1 MFYLEFDEVRI
12 IMKFLRV
19 SLVSELTGLHPS
31 SLRRMLMILAKKV
44 RLIPTPEQEKV
55 LRNHAGAARFAYNY
69 CKRMSDRYYKLFGKS
84 VSQLA
89 LQKRFTKIKKRKRY
103 EWLKDINAQVPKQ
116 ASKDFDTARKNS
128 FKKYKNGYHTS
139 YKSKKDLIQGFY
151 ANYERLIIGKRV
163 VHIQSI
169 GEVKTSQQLPRNKKP
184 LNPRVIFDGRH
195 WWISVGFQEDFELQ
209 ELTNESIGLDV
220 GLKELFVAS
229 NGMKE
234 RNINKDAKVK
244 KLLKRKK
251 SAQRDM
257 SRRFKKGVKIQSAG
271 YEKATAK
278 LVKTKPMR
286 IVVEDLSISNLL
298 KNKKLSKAFSSQKLN
313 FFFQCL
319 SYKCEKY
326 GIAYVK
332 ADKWFASS
340 KICSCCG
347 VKYDHSVQPE
357 GQWSLKIREWCCVS
371 CNSHHDRDVNAAI
384 NLSRWVK

>member
-1 MFYLEFDEVRI
+1 
-12 IMKFLRV
+12 
-19 SLVSELTGLHPS
+19 
-31 SLRRMLMILAKKV
+31 MILAKKV
-44 RLIPTPEQEKV
+44 RLIPTLEQEKV

-89 LQKRFTKIKKRKRY
+89 LQKRFTKIKKQKRY

-116 ASKDFDTARKNS
+116 ASKDFDTARKHS
-128 FKKYKNGYHTS
+128 FKKYKNGSHTS

-151 ANYERLIIGKRV
+151 ANYERLVIGKKV

-184 LNPRVIFDGRH
+184 SNPRVTFDGRH
-195 WWISVGFQEDFELQ
+195 WWISVGFQEDFESQ
-209 ELTNESIGLDV
+209 ELTNESIGVDV

-229 NGMKE
+229 NGTKE

-271 YEKATAK
+271 YEKAKAEHLRLSRKIMNIRNNHIHQATAR

-298 KNKKLSKAFSSQKLN
+298 KNKKLSKAFSFQKLN

-357 GQWSLKIREWCCVS
+357 GQWSLKIREWRCAS
-371 CNSHHDRDVNAAI
+371 CNSYHDRDVNAAI

>member
-1 MFYLEFDEVRI
+1 
-12 IMKFLRV
+12 
-19 SLVSELTGLHPS
+19 
-31 SLRRMLMILAKKV
+31 MILAKKV
-44 RLIPTPEQEKV
+44 RLIPTPEQEQV
-55 LRNHAGAARFAYNY
+55 LKKHAGAARFAYNY

-116 ASKDFDTARKNS
+116 ASKDFDTARKHS

-151 ANYERLIIGKRV
+151 ANYERLVIGKKV

-184 LNPRVIFDGRH
+184 SNPRVTFDGRH
-195 WWISVGFQEDFELQ
+195 WWISVGFQEDFESQ
-209 ELTNESIGLDV
+209 ELTDESIGVDV

-271 YEKATAK
+271 YEKAKAEHLRLSRKIMNIRNNHIHQATAK

-298 KNKKLSKAFSSQKLN
+298 KNKKLSKAFSFQKLN

-357 GQWSLKIREWCCVS
+357 GQWSLKIREWRCAS
-371 CNSHHDRDVNAAI
+371 CNSYHDRDVNASI

>member
-1 MFYLEFDEVRI
+1 
-12 IMKFLRV
+12 
-19 SLVSELTGLHPS
+19 
-31 SLRRMLMILAKKV
+31 MILAKKV
-44 RLIPTPEQEKV
+44 RLIPTPEQEQV

-151 ANYERLIIGKRV
+151 ANYERLVIEKKV

-184 LNPRVIFDGRH
+184 SNPRVTFDGRH

-209 ELTNESIGLDV
+209 ELTNESIGVDV

-251 SAQRDM
+251 SAQSDM

-271 YEKATAK
+271 YEKAKAEHLRLSRKIMNIRNNHIHQATAK

-298 KNKKLSKAFSSQKLN
+298 KNKKLSKAFSFQKLN
-313 FFFQCL
+313 FFSQCL

-326 GIAYVK
+326 GIEYVK

-357 GQWSLKIREWCCVS
+357 GQWSLKIREWRCVP
-371 CNSHHDRDVNAAI
+371 CNSHHDRDVNASI

>member
-1 MFYLEFDEVRI
+1 
-12 IMKFLRV
+12 
-19 SLVSELTGLHPS
+19 
-31 SLRRMLMILAKKV
+31 MILAKKV
-44 RLIPTPEQEKV
+44 RLIPTPEQEQV

-89 LQKRFTKIKKRKRY
+89 LQKRFTKIKKRKNY

-116 ASKDFDTARKNS
+116 ASKDFDKARKHS

-139 YKSKKDLIQGFY
+139 YKSKKDVIQGFY
-151 ANYERLIIGKRV
+151 ANYERLIIGKKV

-184 LNPRVIFDGRH
+184 SNPRVTFDGRH
-195 WWISVGFQEDFELQ
+195 WWISVGFQEDFESQ
-209 ELTNESIGLDV
+209 ELTNESIGVDV

-229 NGMKE
+229 NGTKE

-271 YEKATAK
+271 YEKAKIEHLRLSRKIMNIRNNHIHQATAK

-298 KNKKLSKAFSSQKLN
+298 KNKKLSKAFSFQKLN

-340 KICSCCG
+340 KICSCCR
-347 VKYDHSVQPE
+347 VQYDHSVQPE
-357 GQWSLKIREWCCVS
+357 GQWSLKIREWCCAS

>member
-1 MFYLEFDEVRI
+1 
-12 IMKFLRV
+12 
-19 SLVSELTGLHPS
+19 
-31 SLRRMLMILAKKV
+31 MILAKKV
-44 RLIPTPEQEKV
+44 RLIPTPEQEQV

-69 CKRMSDRYYKLFGKS
+69 CNRMSDRYYKLFGKS

-103 EWLKDINAQVPKQ
+103 EWLNDINAQVPKQ
-116 ASKDFDTARKNS
+116 ASKDFDKARKHS

-151 ANYERLIIGKRV
+151 ANYERLVIGKKV

-184 LNPRVIFDGRH
+184 SNPRVTFDGRH
-195 WWISVGFQEDFELQ
+195 WWMSVGFQEDFESQ
-209 ELTNESIGLDV
+209 ELTNESIGVDV

-229 NGMKE
+229 SGIKE

-257 SRRFKKGVKIQSAG
+257 SRRLKKGVKIQSAG
-271 YEKATAK
+271 YEKAKTEHLRLSRKITNIRNNHIHQATAK

-298 KNKKLSKAFSSQKLN
+298 KNKKLSKAFSFQKLN

-357 GQWSLKIREWCCVS
+357 GQWSLKIREWRCVG
-371 CNSHHDRDVNAAI
+371 CNSHHDRDLNAAV

>member
-1 MFYLEFDEVRI
+1 
-12 IMKFLRV
+12 
-19 SLVSELTGLHPS
+19 
-31 SLRRMLMILAKKV
+31 MILAKKV
-44 RLIPTPEQEKV
+44 RLIPTPEQEQV

-89 LQKRFTKIKKRKRY
+89 LQKRFTKIKKRKKY

-116 ASKDFDTARKNS
+116 ASKDFDTARKYS
-128 FKKYKNGYHTS
+128 FKKYKNGSHTS

-151 ANYERLIIGKRV
+151 ANYERLIIGKKV

-169 GEVKTSQQLPRNKKP
+169 GEVKTSKQLPRNKKP
-184 LNPRVIFDGRH
+184 SNPRVTFDGRH

-209 ELTNESIGLDV
+209 ELTNESIGVDV

-257 SRRFKKGVKIQSAG
+257 SRRFKKGAKIQSAG
-271 YEKATAK
+271 YEKAKAEHLRLSRKITNIRNNHIHQATAK

-298 KNKKLSKAFSSQKLN
+298 KNKKLSKAFSFQKLN

-357 GQWSLKIREWCCVS
+357 GQWSLKIREWRCAS
-371 CNSHHDRDVNAAI
+371 CNSHHDRDVNAST

>member
-1 MFYLEFDEVRI
+1 
-12 IMKFLRV
+12 
-19 SLVSELTGLHPS
+19 
-31 SLRRMLMILAKKV
+31 MILAKKV

-116 ASKDFDTARKNS
+116 ASKDFDTARKHS
-128 FKKYKNGYHTS
+128 FKKYKNGSHTS

-151 ANYERLIIGKRV
+151 ANYERLIIGKKV

-184 LNPRVIFDGRH
+184 SNPRVTFDGRH
-195 WWISVGFQEDFELQ
+195 WWISVGFQEDFESQ
-209 ELTNESIGLDV
+209 ELTNESIGVDV

-271 YEKATAK
+271 YEKAKAEHLRLSRKITNIRNNHIHQATAK

-298 KNKKLSKAFSSQKLN
+298 KNKKLSKAFSFQKLN

-357 GQWSLKIREWCCVS
+357 GQWSLKIREWRCAS

>member
-1 MFYLEFDEVRI
+1 
-12 IMKFLRV
+12 
-19 SLVSELTGLHPS
+19 
-31 SLRRMLMILAKKV
+31 MILAKKV
-44 RLIPTPEQEKV
+44 RLIPTPEQEKL

-89 LQKRFTKIKKRKRY
+89 LQKRFTKIKKRKKY

-116 ASKDFDTARKNS
+116 ASKDFDMARKHS

-139 YKSKKDLIQGFY
+139 YKSKKDVIQGFY
-151 ANYERLIIGKRV
+151 ANYERLVIGKKV

-169 GEVKTSQQLPRNKKP
+169 GEVKTSQQLPKNKKP
-184 LNPRVIFDGRH
+184 SNPRVTFDGRH
-195 WWISVGFQEDFELQ
+195 WWISVGFQEDFESQ
-209 ELTNESIGLDV
+209 ELTNESIGVDV

-244 KLLKRKK
+244 KLLRRKK

-271 YEKATAK
+271 YEKAKAEHLRLSRKITNIRNNHIHQATAK

-298 KNKKLSKAFSSQKLN
+298 KNKKLSKAFSFQKLN

-357 GQWSLKIREWCCVS
+357 GQWSLKIREWRCVP
-371 CNSHHDRDVNAAI
+371 CNSHHDRDVNASI
-384 NLSRWVK
+384 NLLRWVK

>member
-1 MFYLEFDEVRI
+1 
-12 IMKFLRV
+12 
-19 SLVSELTGLHPS
+19 
-31 SLRRMLMILAKKV
+31 MILAKKV
-44 RLIPTPEQEKV
+44 RLIPTLEQEKV

-89 LQKRFTKIKKRKRY
+89 LQKRFTKIKKQKRY

-116 ASKDFDTARKNS
+116 ASKDFDTARKHS
-128 FKKYKNGYHTS
+128 FKKYKNGSHTS
-139 YKSKKDLIQGFY
+139 YKSKKDVIQGFY
-151 ANYERLIIGKRV
+151 ANYERLIIGKKV

-184 LNPRVIFDGRH
+184 SNPRVTFDGRH

-209 ELTNESIGLDV
+209 ELTNESIGVDV

-257 SRRFKKGVKIQSAG
+257 SRRFKKGAKIQSAG
-271 YEKATAK
+271 YEKAKAEHLRLSRKITNIRTNHIHQATAK

-298 KNKKLSKAFSSQKLN
+298 KNKKLSKSFSFQKLN

-371 CNSHHDRDVNAAI
+371 CNSYHDRDVNAAI

>member
-1 MFYLEFDEVRI
+1 
-12 IMKFLRV
+12 
-19 SLVSELTGLHPS
+19 
-31 SLRRMLMILAKKV
+31 MILAKKV
-44 RLIPTPEQEKV
+44 RLIPTPEQEQV

-116 ASKDFDTARKNS
+116 ASKDFDTARKHS

-151 ANYERLIIGKRV
+151 ANYERLVIGKKV

-184 LNPRVIFDGRH
+184 SNPRVTFDGRH
-195 WWISVGFQEDFELQ
+195 WWISVGFQEDFESQ
-209 ELTNESIGLDV
+209 ELTNESIGVDV

-271 YEKATAK
+271 YEKVKAEHLRLSRKIMNIRNNHIHQATAK

-298 KNKKLSKAFSSQKLN
+298 KNKKLSKALSFQKLN

-326 GIAYVK
+326 GIAYEK

-357 GQWSLKIREWCCVS
+357 GQWSIKIREWCCVS
-371 CNSHHDRDVNAAI
+371 CNSHHDRDLNAAI

>member
-1 MFYLEFDEVRI
+1 M
-12 IMKFLRV
+12 
-19 SLVSELTGLHPS
+19 
-31 SLRRMLMILAKKV
+31 
-44 RLIPTPEQEKV
+44 

-84 VSQLA
+84 ASQLA

-128 FKKYKNGYHTS
+128 FEKYKNGSHTS
-139 YKSKKDLIQGFY
+139 YKSKKDVIQGFY
-151 ANYERLIIGKRV
+151 ANYERLIIGKKV

-184 LNPRVIFDGRH
+184 SNPRVTFDGRH
-195 WWISVGFQEDFELQ
+195 WWISVGFQEDFESQ
-209 ELTNESIGLDV
+209 ELTNESIGVDV

-244 KLLKRKK
+244 KLLRRKK

-271 YEKATAK
+271 YEKAKTEHLRLSRKITNIRNNHIHQATAN

-298 KNKKLSKAFSSQKLN
+298 KNKKLSKAFSFQKLN

-326 GIAYVK
+326 GIEYVK

-357 GQWSLKIREWCCVS
+357 GQWSLKIREWRCAS
-371 CNSHHDRDVNAAI
+371 CNSDHDRDVNAAI
-384 NLSRWVK
+384 NLSRWVKLNA

>member
-1 MFYLEFDEVRI
+1 
-12 IMKFLRV
+12 
-19 SLVSELTGLHPS
+19 
-31 SLRRMLMILAKKV
+31 MILAKKV

-116 ASKDFDTARKNS
+116 ASKDFDTARKHS

-139 YKSKKDLIQGFY
+139 YKSKKDVIQGFY
-151 ANYERLIIGKRV
+151 ANYARLIIGKKV
-163 VHIQSI
+163 IHIQSI

-184 LNPRVIFDGRH
+184 SNPRVTFDGRH
-195 WWISVGFQEDFELQ
+195 WWISVGFQEDFESQ
-209 ELTNESIGLDV
+209 ELTNESIGVDV

-271 YEKATAK
+271 YEKAKAEHLRLSRKITNIRNNHIHQATAK

-286 IVVEDLSISNLL
+286 IVVEDLFVSNLL
-298 KNKKLSKAFSSQKLN
+298 KNKKLSKAFSFQKLN

-357 GQWSLKIREWCCVS
+357 GQWSLKIREWRCAS

-384 NLSRWVK
+384 NLSRWVQ

>member
-1 MFYLEFDEVRI
+1 
-12 IMKFLRV
+12 
-19 SLVSELTGLHPS
+19 
-31 SLRRMLMILAKKV
+31 MILAKKV

-89 LQKRFTKIKKRKRY
+89 LQKRFTKIKKQKRY

-116 ASKDFDTARKNS
+116 ASKDFDTARKHS

-151 ANYERLIIGKRV
+151 ANYERLVIGKKV

-184 LNPRVIFDGRH
+184 SNPRVTFDGRH
-195 WWISVGFQEDFELQ
+195 WWISVGFQEDFESQ
-209 ELTNESIGLDV
+209 ELTNESIGVDV

-229 NGMKE
+229 NGTKE

-244 KLLKRKK
+244 KLLRRKK

-271 YEKATAK
+271 YEKAKAEHLRLSRKIMNIRNNHIHQATAK

-298 KNKKLSKAFSSQKLN
+298 KNKKLSKSFSFQKLN

-371 CNSHHDRDVNAAI
+371 CNSYHDRDVNAAI

>member
-1 MFYLEFDEVRI
+1 
-12 IMKFLRV
+12 
-19 SLVSELTGLHPS
+19 
-31 SLRRMLMILAKKV
+31 MILAKKV

-84 VSQLA
+84 VSQLV

-103 EWLKDINAQVPKQ
+103 KWLKDINAQVPKQ
-116 ASKDFDTARKNS
+116 ASKDFDKARKNS
-128 FKKYKNGYHTS
+128 FEKYKNGYHTS

-151 ANYERLIIGKRV
+151 ANYERLIIGKKV
-163 VHIQSI
+163 VDIQSI

-184 LNPRVIFDGRH
+184 SNPRVTFDGRH
-195 WWISVGFQEDFELQ
+195 WWISVGFEESFEAQ
-209 ELTNESIGLDV
+209 ELTDESIGVDV

-229 NGMKE
+229 NGTKE

-257 SRRFKKGVKIQSAG
+257 SRRFTKGVKIQSAG
-271 YEKATAK
+271 YEKAKIEHLRLSRKITNIRNNHIHQATAK

-286 IVVEDLSISNLL
+286 IVVEDLNISNLL
-298 KNKKLSKAFSSQKLN
+298 KNKKLSKAFSFQKLN

-340 KICSCCG
+340 KICSSCG

-357 GQWSLKIREWCCVS
+357 GQWSLKVREWNCVQ
-371 CNSHHDRDVNAAI
+371 CNSHHDRDLNASI

>member
-1 MFYLEFDEVRI
+1 
-12 IMKFLRV
+12 
-19 SLVSELTGLHPS
+19 
-31 SLRRMLMILAKKV
+31 MILAKKV

-116 ASKDFDTARKNS
+116 ASKDFDKARKHS

-139 YKSKKDLIQGFY
+139 YKSKKDVIQGFY
-151 ANYERLIIGKRV
+151 ANYERLIIGKKV

-169 GEVKTSQQLPRNKKP
+169 GKVKTSQQLPRNKKP
-184 LNPRVIFDGRH
+184 SNPRVTFDGRH
-195 WWISVGFQEDFELQ
+195 WWMSVGFQEDFESQ
-209 ELTNESIGLDV
+209 ELTNESIGVDV

-271 YEKATAK
+271 YEKAKAEHLRLSRKITNIRNNHIHQATAK

-298 KNKKLSKAFSSQKLN
+298 KNKKLSKAFSFQKLN

-319 SYKCEKY
+319 SYKCEKC
-326 GIAYVK
+326 GIEYVK

-357 GQWSLKIREWCCVS
+357 GQWSLKIREWCCVA
-371 CNSHHDRDVNAAI
+371 CNSHHDRDVNASI

>member
-1 MFYLEFDEVRI
+1 
-12 IMKFLRV
+12 
-19 SLVSELTGLHPS
+19 
-31 SLRRMLMILAKKV
+31 MILVKKV

-89 LQKRFTKIKKRKRY
+89 LQKRFTKIKKQKRY

-116 ASKDFDTARKNS
+116 ASKDFDTARKHS

-139 YKSKKDLIQGFY
+139 YKSKKDVIQGFY
-151 ANYERLIIGKRV
+151 ANYERLVIGKKV

-184 LNPRVIFDGRH
+184 SNPRVTFDGRH
-195 WWISVGFQEDFELQ
+195 WWISVGFQEDFESQ
-209 ELTNESIGLDV
+209 ELTNESIGVDV

-229 NGMKE
+229 NGTKE

-244 KLLKRKK
+244 KLLRRKK

-271 YEKATAK
+271 YEKAKAEHLRLSRKIMNIRNNHIHQATAR

-298 KNKKLSKAFSSQKLN
+298 KNKKLSKAFSFQKLN

-357 GQWSLKIREWCCVS
+357 GQWSLKIREWRCAS
-371 CNSHHDRDVNAAI
+371 CNSYHDRDVNAAI

>member
-1 MFYLEFDEVRI
+1 
-12 IMKFLRV
+12 
-19 SLVSELTGLHPS
+19 
-31 SLRRMLMILAKKV
+31 MILAKKV

-103 EWLKDINAQVPKQ
+103 EWLNDINAQVPKQ
-116 ASKDFDTARKNS
+116 ASKDFDTARKHS
-128 FKKYKNGYHTS
+128 FKKYKNGSHTS

-151 ANYERLIIGKRV
+151 ANYERLVIGKKV

-184 LNPRVIFDGRH
+184 SNPRVTFDGRH
-195 WWISVGFQEDFELQ
+195 WWMSVGFQEDFESQ
-209 ELTNESIGLDV
+209 ELTDESIGVDV

-229 NGMKE
+229 NGTKE

-271 YEKATAK
+271 YEKAKAEHLRLSRKIMNIRNNHIHQATAK

-298 KNKKLSKAFSSQKLN
+298 KNKKLSKAFSFQKLN

-347 VKYDHSVQPE
+347 VKYDHSFQPE
-357 GQWSLKIREWCCVS
+357 GQWSLKIREWRCAS
-371 CNSHHDRDVNAAI
+371 CNSYHDRDVNAAI

>member
-1 MFYLEFDEVRI
+1 
-12 IMKFLRV
+12 
-19 SLVSELTGLHPS
+19 
-31 SLRRMLMILAKKV
+31 MILAKKV

-116 ASKDFDTARKNS
+116 ASKDFDTARKSS
-128 FKKYKNGYHTS
+128 FKKYKNGSHTS
-139 YKSKKDLIQGFY
+139 YKSKKDVIQGFY
-151 ANYERLIIGKRV
+151 ANYERLIIGKKV

-169 GEVKTSQQLPRNKKP
+169 GEVKTNQQLPRNKKP
-184 LNPRVIFDGRH
+184 SNPRVTFDGRH

-209 ELTNESIGLDV
+209 ELTNESIGVDV

-229 NGMKE
+229 NGRKE

-257 SRRFKKGVKIQSAG
+257 SRRFKKGVNIQSAG
-271 YEKATAK
+271 YEKAKTEHLRLSRKITNIRNNHIHQATAK

-298 KNKKLSKAFSSQKLN
+298 KNKKLSKAFSFQKLN

-357 GQWSLKIREWCCVS
+357 GQWSLKIREWRCAS
-371 CNSHHDRDVNAAI
+371 CNSHHDRDVNASI

>member
-1 MFYLEFDEVRI
+1 
-12 IMKFLRV
+12 
-19 SLVSELTGLHPS
+19 
-31 SLRRMLMILAKKV
+31 MILAKKV

-103 EWLKDINAQVPKQ
+103 EWLNDINAQVPKQ
-116 ASKDFDTARKNS
+116 ASKDFDTARKHS

-151 ANYERLIIGKRV
+151 TNYERLVIGKKV

-169 GEVKTSQQLPRNKKP
+169 GEVKTSQQLPRNKKTS
-184 LNPRVIFDGRH
+184 NPRVTFDGRH
-195 WWISVGFQEDFELQ
+195 WWISVGFQEDFESQ
-209 ELTNESIGLDV
+209 ELTNESIGVDV

-229 NGMKE
+229 NGTKE

-251 SAQRDM
+251 SAQKDM

-271 YEKATAK
+271 YEKAKAEHLRLSRKIMNIRNNHIHQATAK

-298 KNKKLSKAFSSQKLN
+298 KNKKLSKAFSFQKLN

-357 GQWSLKIREWCCVS
+357 GQWSLKIREWRCAS
-371 CNSHHDRDVNAAI
+371 CNSYHDRDVNAAI

>member
-1 MFYLEFDEVRI
+1 
-12 IMKFLRV
+12 
-19 SLVSELTGLHPS
+19 
-31 SLRRMLMILAKKV
+31 MILAKKV
-44 RLIPTPEQEKV
+44 RLIPTPEQEQV
-55 LRNHAGAARFAYNY
+55 LRNYAGAARFAYNY

-116 ASKDFDTARKNS
+116 ASKDFDMARKHS

-139 YKSKKDLIQGFY
+139 YKSKKDVIQGFY
-151 ANYERLIIGKRV
+151 ANYERLIIGKKV
-163 VHIQSI
+163 VHILSI

-184 LNPRVIFDGRH
+184 SNPRVTFDGRH
-195 WWISVGFQEDFELQ
+195 WWMSVGFQEDFESQ
-209 ELTNESIGLDV
+209 ELTNESIGVDV

-271 YEKATAK
+271 YEKAKAEHLRLSRKIMNIRNNHIHQATAK

-298 KNKKLSKAFSSQKLN
+298 KNKKLSKAFTFQKLH
-313 FFFQCL
+313 FLFQCL

-357 GQWSLKIREWCCVS
+357 GQWSLKIREWRCAS
-371 CNSHHDRDVNAAI
+371 CNSHHDRDVNASI
-384 NLSRWVK
+384 NLSRWVQ

>member
-1 MFYLEFDEVRI
+1 
-12 IMKFLRV
+12 
-19 SLVSELTGLHPS
+19 
-31 SLRRMLMILAKKV
+31 MILAKKV
-44 RLIPTPEQEKV
+44 RLIPTPEQEQV

-69 CKRMSDRYYKLFGKS
+69 CKRISDRYYKLFGKS

-151 ANYERLIIGKRV
+151 ANYERLIIGKKV

-184 LNPRVIFDGRH
+184 SNPRVTFDGRH
-195 WWISVGFQEDFELQ
+195 WWMSVGFQEEFELQ
-209 ELTNESIGLDV
+209 ELTNESIGVDV

-271 YEKATAK
+271 YEKAKAEHLQLSRKITNIRNNHIHQATAK

-298 KNKKLSKAFSSQKLN
+298 KNKKLSKAFSFQKLN

-319 SYKCEKY
+319 SYKCQKY

-357 GQWSLKIREWCCVS
+357 GQWSLKIREWRCAS
-371 CNSHHDRDVNAAI
+371 CNSHHDRDINAAI

>member
-1 MFYLEFDEVRI
+1 
-12 IMKFLRV
+12 
-19 SLVSELTGLHPS
+19 
-31 SLRRMLMILAKKV
+31 MILAKKV
-44 RLIPTPEQEKV
+44 RLIPTPEQEKL

-103 EWLKDINAQVPKQ
+103 EWLKEINAQVPKQ
-116 ASKDFDTARKNS
+116 ASKDFDTARKHS

-151 ANYERLIIGKRV
+151 ANYERLVIGKKV

-184 LNPRVIFDGRH
+184 SNPRVTFDGRH
-195 WWISVGFQEDFELQ
+195 WWISVGFQEDFESQ
-209 ELTNESIGLDV
+209 ELTNESIGVDV

-271 YEKATAK
+271 YEKAKAEHLRLSRKIMNIRNNHIHQATAK

-298 KNKKLSKAFSSQKLN
+298 KNKKLSKALSFQKLN

-326 GIAYVK
+326 GIAYEK

-371 CNSHHDRDVNAAI
+371 CNSHHDRDVNDAI

>member
-1 MFYLEFDEVRI
+1 
-12 IMKFLRV
+12 
-19 SLVSELTGLHPS
+19 
-31 SLRRMLMILAKKV
+31 MILAKKV
-44 RLIPTPEQEKV
+44 RLIPTPEQEQV
-55 LRNHAGAARFAYNY
+55 LKKHAGAARFAYNY

-116 ASKDFDTARKNS
+116 ASKDFDTARKHS
-128 FKKYKNGYHTS
+128 FKKYKNGSHTS

-151 ANYERLIIGKRV
+151 ANYERLVIGKKV

-169 GEVKTSQQLPRNKKP
+169 GEVKTSQQLPRNKKTS
-184 LNPRVIFDGRH
+184 NPRVTFDGRH
-195 WWISVGFQEDFELQ
+195 WWISVGFQEDFESQ
-209 ELTNESIGLDV
+209 ELTDESIGVDI

-257 SRRFKKGVKIQSAG
+257 SRRFKKGVKIQSTG
-271 YEKATAK
+271 YEKAKAEHLRLSRKITNIRNNHIHQATAK

-298 KNKKLSKAFSSQKLN
+298 KNKKLSKAFSFQKLN

-357 GQWSLKIREWCCVS
+357 GQWSLKIREWRCAS
-371 CNSHHDRDVNAAI
+371 CNSYHDRDVNASI

>member
-1 MFYLEFDEVRI
+1 
-12 IMKFLRV
+12 
-19 SLVSELTGLHPS
+19 
-31 SLRRMLMILAKKV
+31 MILAKKV

-116 ASKDFDTARKNS
+116 ASKDFDTARKHS

-139 YKSKKDLIQGFY
+139 YKSKKDVIQGFY
-151 ANYERLIIGKRV
+151 ANYERLAIGKKV

-184 LNPRVIFDGRH
+184 SNPRVTFDGRH
-195 WWISVGFQEDFELQ
+195 WWISVGFQEDFESQ
-209 ELTNESIGLDV
+209 ELTNESIGVDV

-229 NGMKE
+229 NGTKE

-257 SRRFKKGVKIQSAG
+257 SRRVKKGVKIQSAG
-271 YEKATAK
+271 YEKAKAEHLRLSRKIMNIRNNHIHQATAK

-298 KNKKLSKAFSSQKLN
+298 KNKKLSKAFSFQKLN

-340 KICSCCG
+340 KVCSCCG

-357 GQWSLKIREWCCVS
+357 GQWSLKIREWRCAS
-371 CNSHHDRDVNAAI
+371 CNSYHDRDVNAAI

>member
-1 MFYLEFDEVRI
+1 
-12 IMKFLRV
+12 
-19 SLVSELTGLHPS
+19 
-31 SLRRMLMILAKKV
+31 MILAKKV

-55 LRNHAGAARFAYNY
+55 LRNHTGAARFAYNY

-151 ANYERLIIGKRV
+151 ANYERLVIGKKV

-169 GEVKTSQQLPRNKKP
+169 GVVKTSQQLPRNKKTS
-184 LNPRVIFDGRH
+184 NPRVTFDGRH
-195 WWISVGFQEDFELQ
+195 WWISVGFQEDYELQ
-209 ELTNESIGLDV
+209 ELTNESIGVDV

-229 NGMKE
+229 NGTKE

-271 YEKATAK
+271 YEKAKAEHLRLSRKIMNIRNNHIHQATAT

-298 KNKKLSKAFSSQKLN
+298 KNKKLSKAFSFQKLN
-313 FFFQCL
+313 FFFRCL

-326 GIAYVK
+326 GIEYVK

-340 KICSCCG
+340 KIFSCCG

-357 GQWSLKIREWCCVS
+357 GQWSLKIREWRCVP
-371 CNSHHDRDVNAAI
+371 CNSHHDRDVNASI

>member
-1 MFYLEFDEVRI
+1 
-12 IMKFLRV
+12 
-19 SLVSELTGLHPS
+19 
-31 SLRRMLMILAKKV
+31 MILAKKV

-89 LQKRFTKIKKRKRY
+89 LQKRFTKIKKQKRY
-103 EWLKDINAQVPKQ
+103 EWLNDINAQVPKQ
-116 ASKDFDTARKNS
+116 ASKDFDKARKNS

-151 ANYERLIIGKRV
+151 ANYERLIIGKKV

-169 GEVKTSQQLPRNKKP
+169 GVVKTSQQLPRNKKTS
-184 LNPRVIFDGRH
+184 NPRVTFDGRH

-209 ELTNESIGLDV
+209 ELTNESIGVDV

-229 NGMKE
+229 NGTKE

-271 YEKATAK
+271 YEKAKAEHLRLSRKITNIRNNHIHQATAK

-286 IVVEDLSISNLL
+286 IVVEDLPISNLL
-298 KNKKLSKAFSSQKLN
+298 KNKKLSKAFSFQKLN
-313 FFFQCL
+313 FFFRCL

-326 GIAYVK
+326 GIEYVK

>member
-1 MFYLEFDEVRI
+1 
-12 IMKFLRV
+12 
-19 SLVSELTGLHPS
+19 
-31 SLRRMLMILAKKV
+31 MILAKKV

-55 LRNHAGAARFAYNY
+55 LRNHAGATRFAYNY

-116 ASKDFDTARKNS
+116 ASKDFDTARKHS
-128 FKKYKNGYHTS
+128 FKKYKNGSHTS

-151 ANYERLIIGKRV
+151 ANYERLVIGKKV

-169 GEVKTSQQLPRNKKP
+169 GEMKTSQQLPRNKKTS
-184 LNPRVIFDGRH
+184 NPRVTFDGRH
-195 WWISVGFQEDFELQ
+195 WWISVGFQEDFESQ
-209 ELTNESIGLDV
+209 ELTNESIGVDV

-229 NGMKE
+229 NGTKE

-271 YEKATAK
+271 YEKAKAEHLRLSRKIMNIRNNHIHQATAR

-298 KNKKLSKAFSSQKLN
+298 KNKKLSKAFSFQKLN

-357 GQWSLKIREWCCVS
+357 GQWSLKIREWRCAS
-371 CNSHHDRDVNAAI
+371 CNSYHDRDVNASI

>member
-1 MFYLEFDEVRI
+1 
-12 IMKFLRV
+12 
-19 SLVSELTGLHPS
+19 
-31 SLRRMLMILAKKV
+31 MILAKKV

-89 LQKRFTKIKKRKRY
+89 LQKRFTKIKKRKKY

-116 ASKDFDTARKNS
+116 ASKDFDTARKHS
-128 FKKYKNGYHTS
+128 FKKYKNGSHTS

-151 ANYERLIIGKRV
+151 ANYERLIIGKKV

-184 LNPRVIFDGRH
+184 SNPRVTFDGRH
-195 WWISVGFQEDFELQ
+195 WWISIGFQEDFELQ
-209 ELTNESIGLDV
+209 ELTNESIGVDV

-229 NGMKE
+229 NGTKE

-271 YEKATAK
+271 YEKAKAEHLRLSRKIINIRNNHIHQATAK

-298 KNKKLSKAFSSQKLN
+298 KNKKLSKALSFQKLN

-326 GIAYVK
+326 GIAYEK

-347 VKYDHSVQPE
+347 VKYDHTVQPE
-357 GQWSLKIREWCCVS
+357 GQWSLKIREWRCAS
-371 CNSHHDRDVNAAI
+371 CNSHHDRDVNASI

>member
-1 MFYLEFDEVRI
+1 
-12 IMKFLRV
+12 
-19 SLVSELTGLHPS
+19 
-31 SLRRMLMILAKKV
+31 MILAKKV

-84 VSQLA
+84 VSQLD
-89 LQKRFTKIKKRKRY
+89 LQKRFTKIKKRKKY
-103 EWLKDINAQVPKQ
+103 EWLKDINSQVPKQ
-116 ASKDFDTARKNS
+116 DSKDFDKARKNS

-151 ANYERLIIGKRV
+151 ANYERLIIRKKV

-169 GEVKTSQQLPRNKKP
+169 GKVKTSQQLPRNKKP
-184 LNPRVIFDGRH
+184 SNPRVTFDGRH
-195 WWISVGFQEDFELQ
+195 WWISVGFQEDFESQ
-209 ELTNESIGLDV
+209 ELTNESIGVDV

-257 SRRFKKGVKIQSAG
+257 SRRFKKGAKFQSVG
-271 YEKATAK
+271 YEKAKIEHLRLSRKITNIRNNHIHQATAK
-278 LVKTKPMR
+278 LVKTKPIR
-286 IVVEDLSISNLL
+286 IVVEDLPISNLL
-298 KNKKLSKAFSSQKLN
+298 KNKKLSKAFSFQKLH

-357 GQWSLKIREWCCVS
+357 GQWSLKIREWRCVA
-371 CNSHHDRDVNAAI
+371 CNSHHDRDVNASI

>member
-1 MFYLEFDEVRI
+1 
-12 IMKFLRV
+12 
-19 SLVSELTGLHPS
+19 
-31 SLRRMLMILAKKV
+31 MILAKKV

-69 CKRMSDRYYKLFGKS
+69 CKRMSDRYYKLFEKS

-103 EWLKDINAQVPKQ
+103 EWLKEINAQVPKQ
-116 ASKDFDTARKNS
+116 ASKDFDTARKHS

-151 ANYERLIIGKRV
+151 ANYERLVIGKKV

-184 LNPRVIFDGRH
+184 SNPRVTFDGRH
-195 WWISVGFQEDFELQ
+195 WWISVGFQEDFESQ
-209 ELTNESIGLDV
+209 ELTNESIGVDV

-244 KLLKRKK
+244 KLLRRKK

-271 YEKATAK
+271 YEKAKAEHLRLSRKIMNIRNNHIHQATAK

-298 KNKKLSKAFSSQKLN
+298 KNKKLSKALSFQKLN

-326 GIAYVK
+326 GIAYEK

-357 GQWSLKIREWCCVS
+357 GQWSLKIREWRCAS
-371 CNSHHDRDVNAAI
+371 CNSYHDRDVNAAI

>member
-1 MFYLEFDEVRI
+1 
-12 IMKFLRV
+12 
-19 SLVSELTGLHPS
+19 
-31 SLRRMLMILAKKV
+31 MILAKKV
-44 RLIPTPEQEKV
+44 RLIPTPEQEQV
-55 LRNHAGAARFAYNY
+55 LKNHAGAARFAYNY

-116 ASKDFDTARKNS
+116 ASKDFDMARKHS

-139 YKSKKDLIQGFY
+139 YKSKKDVIQGFY
-151 ANYERLIIGKRV
+151 ANYERLIIGKKV

-184 LNPRVIFDGRH
+184 SNPRVTFDGRH
-195 WWISVGFQEDFELQ
+195 WWMSVGFQEDFELQ
-209 ELTNESIGLDV
+209 ELTNESIGVDV

-234 RNINKDAKVK
+234 RNINKDVKVK
-244 KLLKRKK
+244 KLLRRKK

-271 YEKATAK
+271 YEKAKAEHLRLSRKITNIRNNHIHQATAK

-298 KNKKLSKAFSSQKLN
+298 KNKKLSKACSFQKLN

-357 GQWSLKIREWCCVS
+357 GQWSLKIREWSCAS
-371 CNSHHDRDVNAAI
+371 CNSHHDRDVNASI

>member
-1 MFYLEFDEVRI
+1 
-12 IMKFLRV
+12 
-19 SLVSELTGLHPS
+19 
-31 SLRRMLMILAKKV
+31 MILAKKV

-69 CKRMSDRYYKLFGKS
+69 CKRISDRYYKLFGKS

-103 EWLKDINAQVPKQ
+103 EWLHDINAQVPKQ
-116 ASKDFDTARKNS
+116 ASKDFDKARKHS

-151 ANYERLIIGKRV
+151 ANYERLIIGKKV
-163 VHIQSI
+163 VDIQSI

-184 LNPRVIFDGRH
+184 SNPRVTFDGRH
-195 WWISVGFQEDFELQ
+195 WWISVGFQEDFESQ
-209 ELTNESIGLDV
+209 ELTNESIGVDV

-229 NGMKE
+229 NGTKE

-271 YEKATAK
+271 YEKAKAEHLRLSRKITNIRNNHIHQATAK

-298 KNKKLSKAFSSQKLN
+298 KNKKLSKAFSFQKLN

-347 VKYDHSVQPE
+347 MKYNHSVQPE
-357 GQWSLKIREWCCVS
+357 GQWSLKIREWRCAS
-371 CNSHHDRDVNAAI
+371 CNSHHDRDLNASI

>member
-1 MFYLEFDEVRI
+1 
-12 IMKFLRV
+12 
-19 SLVSELTGLHPS
+19 
-31 SLRRMLMILAKKV
+31 MILAKKV
-44 RLIPTPEQEKV
+44 RLIPTPEQEQV
-55 LRNHAGAARFAYNY
+55 LKKHAGAARFAYNY

-116 ASKDFDTARKNS
+116 ASKDFDTARKHS
-128 FKKYKNGYHTS
+128 FKKYKNGSHTS

-151 ANYERLIIGKRV
+151 ANYERLVIGKKV

-184 LNPRVIFDGRH
+184 SNPRVTFDGRH
-195 WWISVGFQEDFELQ
+195 WWMSVGFQEDFESQ
-209 ELTNESIGLDV
+209 ELTDESIGVDV

-257 SRRFKKGVKIQSAG
+257 SRRFKKGVKIQSTG
-271 YEKATAK
+271 YEKAKAQHLRLSRKITNIRNNHIHQATAK

-286 IVVEDLSISNLL
+286 IVVEDLPISNLL
-298 KNKKLSKAFSSQKLN
+298 KNKKLSKAFSFQKLN

-357 GQWSLKIREWCCVS
+357 GQWSLKIREWRCAS

>member
-1 MFYLEFDEVRI
+1 
-12 IMKFLRV
+12 
-19 SLVSELTGLHPS
+19 
-31 SLRRMLMILAKKV
+31 MILAKKV
-44 RLIPTPEQEKV
+44 RLIPTPEQEQV
-55 LRNHAGAARFAYNY
+55 LKKHAGAARFAYNY

-103 EWLKDINAQVPKQ
+103 KWLNDINAQVPKQ
-116 ASKDFDTARKNS
+116 ASKDFDKARKHS
-128 FKKYKNGYHTS
+128 FKKYKNGSHTS

-151 ANYERLIIGKRV
+151 ANYERLVIGKKV

-184 LNPRVIFDGRH
+184 SNPRVTFDGRH
-195 WWISVGFQEDFELQ
+195 RWISVGFQEDFESQ
-209 ELTNESIGLDV
+209 ELTDESIGVDV

-229 NGMKE
+229 NGTKE

-257 SRRFKKGVKIQSAG
+257 SRRFKKGVKIQSTG
-271 YEKATAK
+271 YEKAKAEHLRLSRKIMNIRNNHIHQATAR

-298 KNKKLSKAFSSQKLN
+298 KNKKLSKAFSFQKLN

-357 GQWSLKIREWCCVS
+357 GQWSLKIREWRCAS
-371 CNSHHDRDVNAAI
+371 CNSYHDRDVNASI

>member
-1 MFYLEFDEVRI
+1 
-12 IMKFLRV
+12 
-19 SLVSELTGLHPS
+19 
-31 SLRRMLMILAKKV
+31 MILAKKV
-44 RLIPTPEQEKV
+44 RLIPTPEQEQV

-69 CKRMSDRYYKLFGKS
+69 CKRMSDRYFKLFGKS

-89 LQKRFTKIKKRKRY
+89 LQKRFTKIKKRKKY

-116 ASKDFDTARKNS
+116 ASKDFDTARKYS
-128 FKKYKNGYHTS
+128 FKKYKNGSHTS

-151 ANYERLIIGKRV
+151 ANYERLTIGKKV

-184 LNPRVIFDGRH
+184 SNPRVTFDGRH

-209 ELTNESIGLDV
+209 ELTNESIGVDV

-257 SRRFKKGVKIQSAG
+257 SRRFKKGAKIQSAG
-271 YEKATAK
+271 YEKAKAEHLRLSRKITNIRNNHIHQATAK

-298 KNKKLSKAFSSQKLN
+298 KNKKLSKAFSFQKLN

-347 VKYDHSVQPE
+347 MKYDHSVQPE
-357 GQWSLKIREWCCVS
+357 GQWSLKIREWRCAS
-371 CNSHHDRDVNAAI
+371 CNSHHDRDVNAST

>member
-1 MFYLEFDEVRI
+1 
-12 IMKFLRV
+12 
-19 SLVSELTGLHPS
+19 
-31 SLRRMLMILAKKV
+31 MILAKKV

-55 LRNHAGAARFAYNY
+55 LKKHAGAARFAYNY
-69 CKRMSDRYYKLFGKS
+69 CKRISDRYYKLFGKS

-89 LQKRFTKIKKRKRY
+89 LQKRFTKIKKRKKY

-116 ASKDFDTARKNS
+116 ASRDFDAARKNS
-128 FKKYKNGYHTS
+128 FKKYKNGSHTS
-139 YKSKKDLIQGFY
+139 YKSKKDVIQRFY
-151 ANYERLIIGKRV
+151 ANYERLIIGKKV

-184 LNPRVIFDGRH
+184 SNPRVTFDGRH

-209 ELTNESIGLDV
+209 ELTNESIGVDV

-271 YEKATAK
+271 YEKAKAEHLRLSRKIMNIRNNHIHQATAK
-278 LVKTKPMR
+278 LVKTNEDCCGRLIYLKPVKKQKT
-286 IVVEDLSISNLL
+286 IESI
-298 KNKKLSKAFSSQKLN
+298 F
-313 FFFQCL
+313 
-319 SYKCEKY
+319 
-326 GIAYVK
+326 I
-332 ADKWFASS
+332 S
-340 KICSCCG
+340 KIKLLLSMFIIQ
-347 VKYDHSVQPE
+347 V
-357 GQWSLKIREWCCVS
+357 REVWHCVCKS
-371 CNSHHDRDVNAAI
+371 
-384 NLSRWVK
+384 

>member
-1 MFYLEFDEVRI
+1 
-12 IMKFLRV
+12 
-19 SLVSELTGLHPS
+19 
-31 SLRRMLMILAKKV
+31 MILAKKV

-69 CKRMSDRYYKLFGKS
+69 CKRISDRYYKLFGKS

-89 LQKRFTKIKKRKRY
+89 LQKRFTKIKKRKKY

-116 ASKDFDTARKNS
+116 ASKDFDMARKHS

-139 YKSKKDLIQGFY
+139 YKSKKDVIQGFY
-151 ANYERLIIGKRV
+151 ANYERLIIGKKV

-184 LNPRVIFDGRH
+184 SNPRVTFDGRH
-195 WWISVGFQEDFELQ
+195 WWISVGFQEDFESQ
-209 ELTNESIGLDV
+209 ELTNESIGVDV

-271 YEKATAK
+271 YEKAKAEHLRLSRKVTNIRNNHIHQATAK

-286 IVVEDLSISNLL
+286 IVVEDLPISNLL
-298 KNKKLSKAFSSQKLN
+298 KNKKLSKAFSCQKLN

-357 GQWSLKIREWCCVS
+357 GQWSLKIREWCCTS
-371 CNSHHDRDVNAAI
+371 CNSHHDRDINAAM

>member
-1 MFYLEFDEVRI
+1 
-12 IMKFLRV
+12 
-19 SLVSELTGLHPS
+19 
-31 SLRRMLMILAKKV
+31 MILAKKV

-69 CKRMSDRYYKLFGKS
+69 CKRISDRYYKLFGKS

-103 EWLKDINAQVPKQ
+103 EWLHDINAQVPKQ
-116 ASKDFDTARKNS
+116 APKDFDKARKHS

-151 ANYERLIIGKRV
+151 ANYERLIIGKKV
-163 VHIQSI
+163 VDIQSI

-184 LNPRVIFDGRH
+184 SNPRVTFDGRH
-195 WWISVGFQEDFELQ
+195 WWISVGFQEDFESQ
-209 ELTNESIGLDV
+209 ELTNESIGVDV

-229 NGMKE
+229 NGTKE

-271 YEKATAK
+271 YEKAKAEHLRLSRKITNIRNNHIHQATAK

-298 KNKKLSKAFSSQKLN
+298 KNKKLSKAFSFQKLN

-347 VKYDHSVQPE
+347 MKYDHSVQPE
-357 GQWSLKIREWCCVS
+357 GQWSLKIREWRCAS
-371 CNSHHDRDVNAAI
+371 CNSHHDRDLNASI

>member
-1 MFYLEFDEVRI
+1 
-12 IMKFLRV
+12 
-19 SLVSELTGLHPS
+19 
-31 SLRRMLMILAKKV
+31 MILAKKV
-44 RLIPTPEQEKV
+44 RLIPTPEQEQV

-128 FKKYKNGYHTS
+128 FKKYKNGSHTS
-139 YKSKKDLIQGFY
+139 YKSKKDVIQGFY
-151 ANYERLIIGKRV
+151 ANYERLLIGKKV

-184 LNPRVIFDGRH
+184 SNPRVTFDGRH
-195 WWISVGFQEDFELQ
+195 WWISVGFQEDFESQ
-209 ELTNESIGLDV
+209 ELTNESIGVDV

-251 SAQRDM
+251 LAQRDM

-271 YEKATAK
+271 YEKAKAEHLRLSRKITNIRNNHIHQATAK

-298 KNKKLSKAFSSQKLN
+298 KNKKLSKALSFQKLN

-357 GQWSLKIREWCCVS
+357 GQWSLKIREWRCAS
-371 CNSHHDRDVNAAI
+371 CNSHHDRDLNASI